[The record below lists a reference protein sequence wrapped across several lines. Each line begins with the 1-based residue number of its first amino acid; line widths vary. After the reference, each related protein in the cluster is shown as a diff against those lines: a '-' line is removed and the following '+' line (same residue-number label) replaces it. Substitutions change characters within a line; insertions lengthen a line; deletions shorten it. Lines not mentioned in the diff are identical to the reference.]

1 MRVSKRW
8 NQKQKPRTIGQIS
21 SAVAGTIWKL
31 GSQSLLNLETE
42 KFETTS
48 QKQRLDVLE
57 EIFAYL
63 IHQCD
68 RRAYELTD
76 ADNRAAYI
84 TSLAK
89 DMARLIEDSRVDM
102 EGVGNYQQA
111 FLDRLNQRMAA
122 YSLFKFSDDEGA
134 SFVMRCAFGDFIKE
148 AMGARDNKWI
158 PDYIIGREAPLAE
171 NALKSTLAGLV
182 DFEMLAS

>member
-8 NQKQKPRTIGQIS
+8 NQKQKPRTIEQMS

-57 EIFAYL
+57 EVFAYL

-68 RRAYELTD
+68 RRVYDLTS

-84 TSLAK
+84 TALAK
-89 DMARLIEDSRVDM
+89 DLARLIEDSRVDM
-102 EGVGNYQQA
+102 EGVGSYQQS
-111 FLDRLNQRMAA
+111 FLDKLNHRMAV
-122 YSLFKFSDDEGA
+122 YSQYKFCNDEGA
-134 SFVMRCAFGDFIKE
+134 SFVMRCSFGDFVKE
-148 AMGARDNKWI
+148 AMGARDSKWI

-182 DFEMLAS
+182 DFENFS